1 MAIKVEVFSTSTCP
15 HCPAAIDA
23 AEKAKDKLGEAI
35 DVEAIKIDDPEHPE
49 YRQRAVDY
57 QIMAVPTI
65 VIDGEVTFVGAPSE
79 DELIDALE
87 SKLQILSF
95 FIFKMTN
102 DNYMGVTTGTIA
114 TACSLAA
121 LDAILDTSDIAC
133 VKVETPKKTLD
144 IIIDECK
151 KLSPTKAYAVA
162 HKNPYNDP
170 DVTVDLAIVSTVEIF
185 DKTGEDDVVIT
196 GGEGVGIIT
205 KPGLQIPVGDY
216 AINPVP
222 RSMILKNLK
231 DKIPEGKVAKVAISI
246 PEGEKIAK
254 KTMNPKLGI
263 VGGISVLGT
272 TGIARSMSSEAY
284 KNSIVTQLDVA
295 LASNI
300 DNLVFVPGNIGEKLA
315 LKKLD
320 VTKEQIVQTG
330 NYVGFMFEE
339 AEKRGI
345 TEFTFFGHM
354 GKLIKVAGGLFNTK
368 HAVADGRREIM
379 VAHAGICGVGQ
390 KDLQRLFD
398 SKTTDDMMDILN
410 ELDVSVEVSNSIAN
424 AIKDRC
430 KQRFDLDLNVFL
442 VDMEGNFLN
451 DNMEI
456 ITKR

>member
-1 MAIKVEVFSTSTCP
+1 
-15 HCPAAIDA
+15 
-23 AEKAKDKLGEAI
+23 
-35 DVEAIKIDDPEHPE
+35 
-49 YRQRAVDY
+49 
-57 QIMAVPTI
+57 
-65 VIDGEVTFVGAPSE
+65 
-79 DELIDALE
+79 
-87 SKLQILSF
+87 
-95 FIFKMTN
+95 MTN
-102 DNYMGVTTGTIA
+102 DNYTGVTTGTVA

-121 LDAILDTSDIAC
+121 LDAILDSSDIAC

-151 KLSPTKAYAVA
+151 RISDVKAYAVA

-170 DVTVDLAIVSTVEIF
+170 DVTVDLAIVSTVELL
-185 DKTGEDDVVIT
+185 DGTSEDANVIIT

-205 KPGLQIPVGDY
+205 KPGLQVPVGDY

-222 RSMILKNLK
+222 RRMIVDNLK
-231 DKIPEGKVAKVAISI
+231 DIVPDGKIAKVTISI

-300 DNLVFVPGNIGEKLA
+300 ENLVFVPGNIGEKLA
-315 LKKLD
+315 LKRLD
-320 VTKEQIVQTG
+320 ITKEQIVQTG

-345 TEFTFFGHM
+345 RKFTFFGHM
-354 GKLIKVAGGLFNTK
+354 GKLIKVAGGIFNTK
-368 HAVADGRREIM
+368 HAGADGRREIM
-379 VAHAGICGVGQ
+379 VTHAALCGVNQ

-398 SKTTDDMMDILN
+398 SKTTDDMMGILN
-410 ELDVSVEVSNSIAN
+410 ELNVSVEVSNSIAQ
-424 AIKDRC
+424 AIHDRC
-430 KQRFDLDLNVFL
+430 MQRFDIDLNVIL
-442 VDMEGNFLN
+442 VDMEGTFLN
-451 DNMEI
+451 DNFI
-456 ITKR
+456 I

>member
-1 MAIKVEVFSTSTCP
+1 
-15 HCPAAIDA
+15 
-23 AEKAKDKLGEAI
+23 
-35 DVEAIKIDDPEHPE
+35 
-49 YRQRAVDY
+49 
-57 QIMAVPTI
+57 
-65 VIDGEVTFVGAPSE
+65 
-79 DELIDALE
+79 
-87 SKLQILSF
+87 
-95 FIFKMTN
+95 MTD
-102 DNYMGVTTGTIA
+102 DNYTGVTTGTIA

-121 LDAILDTSDIAC
+121 LDAILDSSDIAC

-151 KLSPTKAYAVA
+151 KVSSTKAYAVA

-170 DVTVDLAIVSTVEIF
+170 DVTVDLAIVSTVELF
-185 DKTGEDDVVIT
+185 DKSGEDNVVIT
-196 GGEGVGIIT
+196 GGEGVGKIT

-222 RSMILKNLK
+222 RRMIVKNISAK
-231 DKIPEGKVAKVAISI
+231 VPEGKFAKVIISI

-284 KNSIVTQLDVA
+284 KNSIVTQIDVA
-295 LASNI
+295 LASGI
-300 DNLVFVPGNIGEKLA
+300 EDLVFVPGNIGEKLA

-320 VTKEQIVQTG
+320 VAKEQIVQTG

-345 TEFTFFGHM
+345 TKFTFFGHI
-354 GKLIKVAGGLFNTK
+354 GKLIKVAGGIFNTK

-379 VAHAGICGVGQ
+379 VAHAGICGANQ

-410 ELDVSVEVSNSIAN
+410 ELGISVEVSNSIAQ
-424 AIKDRC
+424 AIHDRC
-430 KQRFDLDLNVFL
+430 KQRFDLDLNVIL
-442 VDMEGNFLN
+442 VDMEGNYLN
-451 DNMEI
+451 DNFEI
-456 ITKR
+456 VH